1 MEWVV
6 FLLFFSAGNTEK
18 KGRLALVGEPMM
30 GASEPLP
37 ADAAARLNELE
48 PVRWRIGELLTNCGH
63 GEALNGGGEAPLP

>member
-1 MEWVV
+1 
-6 FLLFFSAGNTEK
+6 
-18 KGRLALVGEPMM
+18 MM